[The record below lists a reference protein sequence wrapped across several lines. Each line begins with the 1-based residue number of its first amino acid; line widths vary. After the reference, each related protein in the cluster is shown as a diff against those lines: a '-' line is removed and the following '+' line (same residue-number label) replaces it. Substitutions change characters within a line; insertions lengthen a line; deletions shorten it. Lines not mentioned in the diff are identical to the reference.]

1 MRDYSA
7 ESNRRSAEDI
17 ASDFKYKYP
26 GVNAEQVVSDTLEY
40 GGSTTFPSGKAPTSG
55 TSVSLPGHENRVPAD
70 DFGVTDVMNYMHSP
84 ENHAKLTG
92 RPNRA
97 LGMWKDNDESGNPQV
112 FQDVSR
118 IFKDTPRSNR
128 LARTSAV
135 GGNQMGIYNLETF
148 TTEYNPTHPDV
159 LKRAGGN
166 VELDPGEAKR
176 YTTSEAPVGTEVV
189 TGATT
194 ETQKFSRGRG
204 RKKAVVPAG
213 QGTFIFTGAGSQLQ
227 PPPTTKK

>member
-1 MRDYSA
+1 MSEKTFDNG
-7 ESNRRSAEDI
+7 E
-17 ASDFKYKYP
+17 FLYP
-26 GVNAEQVVSDTLEY
+26 GIDPHKLVADTLAN
-40 GGSTTFPSGKAPTSG
+40 GGSTTFASGKSPTSG
-55 TSVSLPGHENRVPAD
+55 TSVSLPGHEERVPTD
-70 DFGVTDVMNYMHSP
+70 DFGVTDVMRYMHTP

-97 LGMWKDNDESGNPQV
+97 LGMWADTDESGKPHI

-118 IFKDTPRSNR
+118 VFKDTPRSNR

-135 GGNQMGIYNLETF
+135 GGNQMGIYNIETF

-166 VELDPGEAKR
+166 VELDPGEAER

-194 ETQKFSRGRG
+194 ETQRFSRGRG

>member
-1 MRDYSA
+1 MSEKPFDNGEFR
-7 ESNRRSAEDI
+7 
-17 ASDFKYKYP
+17 YP
-26 GVNAEQVVSDTLEY
+26 GIDPNKLVSDTLAN
-40 GGSTTFPSGKAPTSG
+40 GGSTTFASGESPTSG
-55 TSVSLPGHENRVPAD
+55 TSVSLPGHENRFPAD
-70 DFGVTDVMNYMHSP
+70 DFGVTDVMKYMHTP

-97 LGMWKDNDESGNPQV
+97 LGMWKDNDASGKPQV

-135 GGNQMGIYNLETF
+135 GGNQMGIYNLKTF